1 MHLDWIDRY
10 KGLLIILVVMGHVIG
25 GAVHLTTGLTQQVLH
40 HAYLVI
46 YSFHMPAFFF
56 IAGLTWK
63 DKGESLI
70 SFARHKAKR
79 LLVPY
84 VVFGLLSTLLWAF
97 MSGSAVS
104 ATADSATT
112 DYYATR
118 LGSSVWTCLLGLLH
132 AGGLSDGNG
141 FRMNSVLWFLPCLFS
156 VLLVYWGVRCARLV
170 GLKILPVV
178 VICCIL
184 GVFSPRYFPHLP
196 WGLSQVPYYLLF
208 VMLGHALRDVMMEP
222 RIMNCLNGG
231 RKVLVVFAAAIAF
244 CFVVTRLP
252 DPWVANIST
261 FWWVVYL
268 LVAAVGTVL
277 FAFIAHIVRLRVL
290 SACGVASLGIMLIHK
305 FPVVFLELKVA
316 CVRQLFNTGAGGAL
330 GATVGLTALV
340 VILCYCCFLLLRRVA
355 PWAVGVRK

>member
-1 MHLDWIDRY
+1 
-10 KGLLIILVVMGHVIG
+10 
-25 GAVHLTTGLTQQVLH
+25 
-40 HAYLVI
+40 
-46 YSFHMPAFFF
+46 
-56 IAGLTWK
+56 
-63 DKGESLI
+63 
-70 SFARHKAKR
+70 
-79 LLVPY
+79 
-84 VVFGLLSTLLWAF
+84 
-97 MSGSAVS
+97 
-104 ATADSATT
+104 
-112 DYYATR
+112 
-118 LGSSVWTCLLGLLH
+118 
-132 AGGLSDGNG
+132 
-141 FRMNSVLWFLPCLFS
+141 
-156 VLLVYWGVRCARLV
+156 
-170 GLKILPVV
+170 
-178 VICCIL
+178 
-184 GVFSPRYFPHLP
+184 
-196 WGLSQVPYYLLF
+196 
-208 VMLGHALRDVMMEP
+208 MMEP